1 MKIKIFLLCSA
12 FYMASNCLAETT
24 VLTADAMVDVVTG
37 KLIQNPTIT
46 IEEGR
51 IIEIQ
56 RGEPAPSATSNII
69 KLNGFTLLPGMIDMH
84 THLTA
89 SADEH
94 GYKRLATSQT
104 RAALR
109 GSKHAKDTL
118 MAGVTTVRNLGAG
131 GYIDVALRDSINAGE
146 VLGPRMFVSGPSLGI
161 TGGHCDS
168 NLLPY
173 ESVTG
178 WLTGLGKSL
187 RKFARTL
194 SMAPM

>member
-1 MKIKIFLLCSA
+1 
-12 FYMASNCLAETT
+12 
-24 VLTADAMVDVVTG
+24 MVDVVTG

-104 RAALR
+104 RSALR

-173 ESVTG
+173 EYHIVG
-178 WLTGLGKSL
+178 DGVADGPWEVAKKV
-187 RKFARTL
+187 R
-194 SMAPM
+194 